1 MIKPLIICEM
11 ANNHMGDVN
20 HGKLM
25 IEQFSE
31 VCNKYSDHFRFAW
44 KFQFR
49 EFSKYIHKNFKN
61 DMEHKY
67 VKRFTDTMLSKE
79 QFMELKNHAEAYGFI
94 TMCTAFDEDS
104 VDLASEMSFD
114 ILKVASCSFNDWS
127 LLNKIIT
134 TNKPIIVSTAGA
146 SLEQIDSVVSFMQHR
161 NKDISLMHCVGE
173 YPTEANRLQLN
184 QIDLLK
190 KRYPNIPIGY
200 STHEEP
206 TQIDA
211 IKLAIAKGIEIAE
224 KHVAVSA
231 EKYQPNAYSVT
242 PNQMESWLSAAAS
255 ALKMCGVHEERSPIS
270 EREQKD
276 LLQFKRGIYLN
287 KDIAKGHLITKND
300 IYYAFPNVEN
310 QLLANDASKYSQ
322 FTASNYISADS
333 PLLKH
338 DVVIK
343 NTREKV
349 WNIVQEVKTF
359 LNQSGVVYP
368 GKADLEISHHYGL
381 DKFYEIGITMIT
393 VVNREYCKK
402 LIIVLPNQTHPEQ
415 YHKEKEE
422 TFVILYGEVQLSLDG
437 NIRTLKKGDVITIEK
452 EIRHEFTTKSGC
464 VIEEVSSTHYLNDSY
479 YTDEGIS
486 QNKDR
491 KTFVTYW
498 L

>member
-11 ANNHMGDVN
+11 ANNHMGDFD

-25 IEQFSE
+25 IEQFSD
-31 VCNKYSDHFRFAW
+31 VCKKYSEHFRFAW

-49 EFSKYIHKNFKN
+49 DFSTYIHKDFINN
-61 DMEHKY
+61 MEHKY
-67 VKRFTDTMLSKE
+67 VKRFTETMLSKE
-79 QFMELKNHAEAYGFI
+79 QFVELKTHAKTYGFI
-94 TMCTAFDEDS
+94 TMCTAFDESS
-104 VDLASEMSFD
+104 VDLISEMSFD
-114 ILKVASCSFNDWS
+114 ILKVASCSFNDWP
-127 LLNKIIT
+127 LLNKIVL
-134 TNKPIIVSTAGA
+134 TNKPIIISTAGA

-173 YPTEANRLQLN
+173 YPTESNRLQLN
-184 QIDLLK
+184 QIDMLK
-190 KRYPNIPIGY
+190 QRYPNLPIGY

-206 TQIDA
+206 SQVDA
-211 IKLAIAKGIEIAE
+211 IKIALAKGIELAE
-224 KHVAVSA
+224 KHVAVLT

-242 PNQMESWLSAAAS
+242 PDQMDSWLFAAVSAI
-255 ALKMCGVHEERSPIS
+255 KMFGVRGERSPIS

-276 LLQFKRGIYLN
+276 ILQFKRGVYLN
-287 KDIAKGHLITKND
+287 KDVDKGHLISKND
-300 IYYAFPNVEN
+300 IYYAWPNLEN
-310 QLLANDASKYSQ
+310 QLLANDVSKYNQ
-322 FTASNYISADS
+322 IIATNYISADS
-333 PLLKH
+333 PLCKH

-359 LNQSGVVYP
+359 LKQSVVVYP

-381 DKFYEIGITMIT
+381 DKFYETGITMIT

-402 LIIVLPNQTHPEQ
+402 LIIVLPNQKHPEL
-415 YHKEKEE
+415 YLNGNVE
-422 TFVILYGEVQLSLDG
+422 TL
-437 NIRTLKKGDVITIEK
+437 TKGDVITIEK
-452 EIRHEFTTKSGC
+452 ETSHEFTTKTGC
-464 VIEEVSSTHYLNDSY
+464 IIEEVSSTHYLNDSY
-479 YTDEGIS
+479 YTDETIT

>member
-11 ANNHMGDVN
+11 ANNHMGDVD

-25 IEQFSE
+25 IEQFSD
-31 VCNKYSDHFRFAW
+31 VCKKYSDHFRFAW

-49 EFSKYIHKNFKN
+49 DFSTYIHKDFRNN
-61 DMEHKY
+61 MEHKY
-67 VKRFTDTMLSKE
+67 VKRFTETMLSKE
-79 QFMELKNHAEAYGFI
+79 QFVELKNHAKTHGFI
-94 TMCTAFDEDS
+94 TMCTAFDEGS
-104 VDLASEMSFD
+104 VDLISEMSFD
-114 ILKVASCSFNDWS
+114 ILKVASCSFNDWP
-127 LLNKIIT
+127 LLNKIVV
-134 TNKPIIVSTAGA
+134 TNKPIIISTAGA

-173 YPTEANRLQLN
+173 YPTESNRLQLN

-190 KRYPNIPIGY
+190 QRYPNLPIGY

-206 TQIDA
+206 AQVDA
-211 IKLAIAKGIEIAE
+211 IKLALAKGIELAE
-224 KHVAVSA
+224 KHVAVLT

-242 PNQMESWLSAAAS
+242 PDQMDSWLFAAVSAI
-255 ALKMCGVHEERSPIS
+255 KMCGVYGERSPIS

-276 LLQFKRGIYLN
+276 LLQFKRGVYLN
-287 KDIAKGHLITKND
+287 KDVAKGHLISKND
-300 IYYAFPNVEN
+300 IYYAWPNVEN
-310 QLLANDASKYSQ
+310 QLLANDASKYNQ
-322 FTASNYISADS
+322 FIATNYISADS

-359 LNQSGVVYP
+359 LKQSGVVYP

-381 DKFYEIGITMIT
+381 DKFYETGITMIT

-402 LIIVLPNQTHPEQ
+402 LIIVLPNQKHPEQ

-422 TFVILYGEVQLSLDG
+422 TFVVLHGEVELSLNG
-437 NIRTLKKGDVITIEK
+437 TVETLKKGDVITIEK
-452 EIRHEFTTKSGC
+452 EIRHEFTTKTGC
-464 VIEEVSSTHYLNDSY
+464 IIEEVSSTHYLNDSY
-479 YTDEGIS
+479 YTDETIS

>member
-61 DMEHKY
+61 NMEHKY
-67 VKRFTDTMLSKE
+67 VKRFTDTMLSKD
-79 QFMELKNHAEAYGFI
+79 QFMELKNHAEVHGFI

-104 VDLASEMSFD
+104 VDLISEMSFD

-134 TNKPIIVSTAGA
+134 TNKPIIMSTAGA

-173 YPTEANRLQLN
+173 YPTEASRLQLN

-190 KRYPNIPIGY
+190 KRYPNIPLGY

-224 KHVAVSA
+224 KHVAVST

-242 PNQMESWLSAAAS
+242 PDQMESWLSAAAS
-255 ALKMCGVHEERSPIS
+255 ALKMCGVYEERSPIS

-300 IYYAFPNVEN
+300 MYYAFPNVEN

-322 FTASNYISADS
+322 FTASNYMSADS

-338 DVVIK
+338 DVIIK

-452 EIRHEFTTKSGC
+452 ETRHEFTTKSGC

>member
-11 ANNHMGDVN
+11 ANNHMGDVD

-31 VCNKYSDHFRFAW
+31 VCNKYSSHFRFAW

-49 EFSKYIHKNFKN
+49 EFSTFIHKDFKN
-61 DMEHKY
+61 NKEHKY
-67 VKRFTDTMLSKE
+67 VKRFTETMLSKE
-79 QFMELKNHAEAYGFI
+79 QFIELKNYAKTHGFI
-94 TMCTAFDEDS
+94 TMCTAFDES
-104 VDLASEMSFD
+104 SIDLISEMSFD
-114 ILKVASCSFNDWS
+114 IVKVASCSFNDWP
-127 LLNKIIT
+127 LLNKVVTID
-134 TNKPIIVSTAGA
+134 KPIIISTAGA

-173 YPTEANRLQLN
+173 YPTKAGRLQLN

-190 KRYPNIPIGY
+190 QRYPNIPIGY

-206 TQIDA
+206 AQVDA
-211 IKLAIAKGIEIAE
+211 IKLALAKGIELAE
-224 KHVAVSA
+224 KHVAVLTK
-231 EKYQPNAYSVT
+231 KYQPNAYSVT
-242 PNQMESWLSAAAS
+242 PDQMDSWLSAAVS
-255 ALKMCGVHEERSPIS
+255 AIQICGVYGERSPIS
-270 EREQKD
+270 EQEQKD
-276 LLQFKRGIYLN
+276 LLQFKRGAYLN
-287 KDIAKGHLITKND
+287 KDIAKGCCITKND
-300 IYYAFPNVEN
+300 IYYAWPNVEN
-310 QLLANDASKYSQ
+310 QLLANDVSKYNQ
-322 FTASNYISADS
+322 FIASNYMLADS
-333 PLLKH
+333 PLIKH
-338 DVVIK
+338 DIVIK
-343 NTREKV
+343 NTRENV

-359 LNQSGVVYP
+359 LKQSGVVYP

-381 DKFYEIGITMIT
+381 DKFYKTGITMIT

-422 TFVILYGEVQLSLDG
+422 TFVVLYGEVELSLNG
-437 NIRTLKKGDVITIEK
+437 VPLVLKKGDVITIEK
-452 EIRHEFTTKSGC
+452 ETRHEFTTKTGC

-479 YTDEGIS
+479 YTDKTIT